1 MLKLWD
7 RQNKFIQQESCMFTA
22 RDEAQLMFP
31 VKEIVRVIT
40 PATGKEYFAG
50 IDFEY
55 TPGSRTI
62 RRIPGGSIP
71 YIPESMMHPDEN
83 AVCFPEPDA
92 RAVEGAC
99 DGGRLF
105 FNNESFFAQNQ
116 IFVDY
121 RAEIIDFEAELD
133 SQLDRL
139 PLSRRKLVSG
149 NELKITLIGDSISEG
164 YNSTSYTR
172 SEPFAPAYIDQVA
185 RHLEDR
191 FRAKVT
197 LNNHAVDGTGCQ
209 FAEMNARLWVPDRP
223 DLLIIAYGMNDFH
236 KMTGNEFIAANQRL
250 IGLCRTLSPDCE
262 VVLLASMTGHPG
274 WKYTQPGRDAEFA
287 VKAREFVAT
296 SGKDIALA
304 DVQKVW
310 RKFLERKDFYDL
322 SGNGVNHPNDFGHR
336 IYASVLLQLLCGI
349 EIF

>member
-7 RQNKFIQQESCMFTA
+7 RQNKYIQQESCMFTA
-22 RDEAQLMFP
+22 RDEVQLMFP
-31 VKEIVRVIT
+31 AKEILRITT

-62 RRIPGGSIP
+62 RRIPGGSLP
-71 YIPESMMHPDEN
+71 YITKAMMNPDES

-92 RAVEGAC
+92 RAVKGAC
-99 DGGRLF
+99 GGGRLF

-121 RAEIIDFEAELD
+121 RAETVDFDPELD
-133 SQLDRL
+133 CQSDRL
-139 PLSRRKLVSG
+139 PLFRRKVATG
-149 NELKITLIGDSISEG
+149 NEVRITLLGDSISEG

-172 SEPFAPAYIDQVA
+172 SEPFAPAYIDQVS
-185 RHLEDR
+185 RYLEDR
-191 FRAKVT
+191 FRAKIT

-209 FAEMNARLWVPDRP
+209 FAEGNARLWVPDRP

-236 KMTGNEFIAANQRL
+236 KMSGDEFIAVNKRL
-250 IGLCRTLSPDCE
+250 IERCRTLAADCE
-262 VVLLASMTGHPG
+262 AVLVTSMTGHPG
-274 WKYTQPGRDAEFA
+274 WEYTQPGRDAEFA
-287 VKAREFVAT
+287 QKAREFTAA
-296 SGKDIALA
+296 SGCDIALA

-336 IYASVLLQLLCGI
+336 IYASVLLQLLTGDKM
-349 EIF
+349 F